1 MQNPKSRQREIVLVL
16 GKTGTGK
23 STYMM
28 HHVAAERRVLI
39 LDPLGEYPGT
49 EYEDVLDMLDDCVD
63 RERFLARTESVLDLD
78 DLARIA
84 FALKNV
90 SLVVDEAQRSMPQS
104 GRDLPP
110 AVEDIIYRGRH
121 ANVSLYLVAQRPT
134 TIHIAPRSQ
143 WSRIISFN
151 QSEVSDISW
160 IESTSGYSLDRI
172 RSLGIGEYIEIT
184 PSGHEIRR
192 TKPFNLRSAAT
203 DNGGPRTEARE
214 RAQGKFTLF
223 TMEREGGMEQ

>member
-1 MQNPKSRQREIVLVL
+1 MRNQRPKQREIVLVL

-28 HHVAAERRVLI
+28 HHVAAEPRTLI
-39 LDPLGEYPGT
+39 LDPLGEYPGV
-49 EYEDVLDMLDDCVD
+49 EYEDVLDMLDDCAGQ
-63 RERFLARTESVLDLD
+63 ERFRARTESVLDLD

-134 TIHIAPRSQ
+134 TVHIAPRSQ
-143 WSRIISFN
+143 WTRIISFN
-151 QSEVSDISW
+151 QSEVSDVSW

-172 RSLGIGEYIEIT
+172 RTLSVGEYIEIT
-184 PSGHEIRR
+184 PSGFEFKR
-192 TKPFNLRSAAT
+192 TKPFHGKLSA
-203 DNGGPRTEARE
+203 DDRDPRTEARGK
-214 RAQGKFTLF
+214 AIGKFTLF
-223 TMEREGGMEQ
+223 TTGKEGGMER